1 MTRELNPE
9 SPDLSGLIRPG
20 DTVVWGQADA
30 EPVVLTRAIVA
41 QRAQVGGRFT
51 VFPGIALSDA
61 MSPEQADCIDFVS
74 YCGTG
79 RNRALAKAGVLDI
92 LPCHY
97 SELPPMIRSGA
108 FKVDVLVVQLAPPD
122 AQGRYS
128 FGLAHEYLLE
138 ASRRARVVIA
148 EVNDQCPW
156 THGEHYLRAEDLA
169 AVVRSSRPPLES
181 PKVEPGPV
189 EDAIAGHVAG
199 LIRDGATLQ
208 FGLGAIPEAI
218 LSRLDGHRDLG
229 VHSGTIG
236 DGVAR
241 LVEAGVITNARK
253 SIDSG
258 VIVTGMVMGGR
269 RAHAFVHRNPLVQFR
284 GTDYVHGPDVLARV
298 ERFAALNS
306 AVEVDLTGQI
316 NAELVGSTYV
326 GAVGGALD
334 FLRAA
339 RRSPGGLPIVAL
351 PSTAGGSSRIVA
363 RIGAAT
369 VSTPRSDAGI
379 IVTEH
384 GVADLRGLTL
394 RQRVPRMIA
403 IADPAH
409 RETLERE
416 AYANLGL

>member
-1 MTRELNPE
+1 MTRLLNPD
-9 SPDLSGLIRPG
+9 SPDLSDLIRPG
-20 DTVVWGQADA
+20 DAILWGQADS
-30 EPVVLTRAIVA
+30 EPVTLTRALVA
-41 QRAQVGGRFT
+41 QRAAFGRVS
-51 VFPGIALSDA
+51 VFPGIALSDVLDP
-61 MSPEQADCIDFVS
+61 SQADHIDFVS

-79 RNRALAKAGVLDI
+79 RNRALARAGLLDL

-97 SELPPMIRSGA
+97 SEFPPMIRSGA
-108 FKVDVLVVQLAPPD
+108 LKVDVLMLQLAPPD
-122 AQGRYS
+122 EQGRYS
-128 FGLAHEYLLE
+128 LGLAHEYLLT
-138 ASRRARVVIA
+138 AIDRARVIIA

-156 THGEHYLRAEDLA
+156 THGERYLREEDLA
-169 AVVRSSRPPLES
+169 AVVHTSRAPLES
-181 PKVEPGPV
+181 PKVVPGPV
-189 EDAIAGHVAG
+189 EQAIAGHVAG
-199 LIRDGATLQ
+199 LIQDGATLQ

-253 SIDSG
+253 SIDPG
-258 VIVTGMVMGGR
+258 VIVTGMVMGSR
-269 RAHAFVHRNPLVQFR
+269 RAHAFVHRNADVRFR
-284 GTDYVHGPDVLARV
+284 GTDYTHGPGVLARV

-316 NAELVGSTYV
+316 NAEVAGGAYV

-351 PSTAGGSSRIVA
+351 PSTVGANSRIVA
-363 RIGAAT
+363 RIGAGT

-394 RQRVPRMIA
+394 RQRIKRMIA

-409 RETLERE
+409 REALERE
-416 AYANLGL
+416 ASAV

>member
-1 MTRELNPE
+1 MTRQLNPDA
-9 SPDLSGLIRPG
+9 PDLSGLIRPG
-20 DTVVWGQADA
+20 DAVLWSQADA
-30 EPVVLTRAIVA
+30 EPVVLTRALAA
-41 QRAQVGGRFT
+41 QRAAVGGRFT

-61 MSPEQADCIDFVS
+61 LAPEQADCIDFVS

-97 SELPPMIRSGA
+97 SEFPPMIRSGA
-108 FKVDVLVVQLAPPD
+108 LKVDVLMLQLAPPD
-122 AQGRYS
+122 EQGRYS
-128 FGLAHEYLLE
+128 LGLAHEYLV
-138 ASRRARVVIA
+138 AAIDKARVIVA

-156 THGEHYLRAEDLA
+156 THGERYLREEDLA
-169 AVVRSSRPPLES
+169 AVVRTSRPPLES

-199 LIRDGATLQ
+199 LIPDGATLQ

-218 LSRLDGHRDLG
+218 LSRLGDHRDLG

-253 SIDSG
+253 SIDPG
-258 VIVTGMVMGGR
+258 VIVTGMVMGSR
-269 RAHAFVHRNPLVQFR
+269 RAHAFVHRNPLVRFR
-284 GTDYVHGPDVLARV
+284 GTDYTHGPDVLARID
-298 ERFAALNS
+298 RFAALNS

-316 NAELVGSTYV
+316 NAELVGGAYV

-339 RRSPGGLPIVAL
+339 RRSPGGLPVVAL
-351 PSTAGGSSRIVA
+351 PSTAGANSRIVA

-379 IVTEH
+379 VVTEH

-394 RQRVPRMIA
+394 RQRVARMIA

-409 RETLERE
+409 REQLERE
-416 AYANLGL
+416 ARAGLGI

>member
-1 MTRELNPE
+1 MTRQLNPDA
-9 SPDLSGLIRPG
+9 PDLSGLIRPG
-20 DTVVWGQADA
+20 DAVLWSQADA
-30 EPVVLTRAIVA
+30 EPVVLTRALAA
-41 QRAQVGGRFT
+41 QRAAVGGRFT

-61 MSPEQADCIDFVS
+61 LAPEQADCIDFVS

-97 SELPPMIRSGA
+97 SEFPPMIRSGA
-108 FKVDVLVVQLAPPD
+108 LKVDVLMLQLAPPD
-122 AQGRYS
+122 EQGRYS
-128 FGLAHEYLLE
+128 LGLAHEYLV
-138 ASRRARVVIA
+138 AAIDKARVIVA

-156 THGEHYLRAEDLA
+156 THGERYLREEDLA
-169 AVVRSSRPPLES
+169 AVVRTSRPPLES
-181 PKVEPGPV
+181 PKVEPSPV

-199 LIRDGATLQ
+199 LIQDGATLQ

-218 LSRLDGHRDLG
+218 LSRLGDHRDLG

-253 SIDSG
+253 SIDPG
-258 VIVTGMVMGGR
+258 VIVTGMVMGSR
-269 RAHAFVHRNPLVQFR
+269 RAHAFVHRNPLVRFR
-284 GTDYVHGPDVLARV
+284 GTDYTHGPDVLARID
-298 ERFAALNS
+298 RFAALNS

-316 NAELVGSTYV
+316 NAELVGGAYV

-339 RRSPGGLPIVAL
+339 RRSPGGLPVVAL
-351 PSTAGGSSRIVA
+351 PSTAGANSRIVA

-379 IVTEH
+379 VVTEH

-394 RQRVPRMIA
+394 RQRVARMIA

-409 RETLERE
+409 REQLERE
-416 AYANLGL
+416 ARAGLGI

>member
-1 MTRELNPE
+1 MTRELNP
-9 SPDLSGLIRPG
+9 SAPDLSGLIRPG
-20 DTVVWGQADA
+20 DHVVWGQADS
-30 EPVVLTRAIVA
+30 EPVTLTRAIVA
-41 QRAQVGGRFT
+41 QRAAVGGRFT
-51 VFPGIALSDA
+51 VFSGVALSDA
-61 MSPEQADCIDFVS
+61 TSAGQADCIDFVS

-79 RNRALAKAGVLDI
+79 RNRALAKAGALDI
-92 LPCHY
+92 LPVHY
-97 SELPPMIRSGA
+97 SELPPLMRSGA
-108 FKVDVLVVQLAPPD
+108 FRVDVLVLQLAPPD
-122 AQGRYS
+122 EQGRYS
-128 FGLAHEYLLE
+128 FGLAHEYLVE
-138 ASRRARVVIA
+138 ASRQARTIIA

-156 THGEHYLRAEDLA
+156 THGEHFLRAQDLA
-169 AVVRSSRPPLES
+169 AVVRTSRAPLES
-181 PKVEPGPV
+181 PRVEPGPV

-199 LIRDGATLQ
+199 LLQDGATLQ

-218 LSRLDGHRDLG
+218 LGRLDHLRDLG

-253 SIDSG
+253 SIDPG

-269 RAHAFVHRNPLVQFR
+269 RAHAFVHRNPLVRFR
-284 GTDYVHGPDVLARV
+284 GTDYTHGPDVLARV

-316 NAELVGSTYV
+316 NAELVGGTYV

-351 PSTAGGSSRIVA
+351 PSTAGASSRIVA
-363 RIGAAT
+363 RIDAAT
-369 VSTPRSDAGI
+369 VSTPRSDAGVV
-379 IVTEH
+379 VTEH

-394 RQRVPRMIA
+394 RQRVARMIA

-409 RETLERE
+409 REHLERE
-416 AYANLGL
+416 ARSGLGI

>member
-1 MTRELNPE
+1 MIRELNPE
-9 SPDLSGLIRPG
+9 APDLSGLIRPG
-20 DTVVWGQADA
+20 DTVVWSQADA
-30 EPVVLTRAIVA
+30 EPVVLTRALAA
-41 QRAQVGGRFT
+41 QRAAVGGRFT

-61 MSPEQADCIDFVS
+61 LAPEQADCIDFVS

-97 SELPPMIRSGA
+97 SEFPPMIRSGA
-108 FKVDVLVVQLAPPD
+108 LKADVLMLQLAPPD
-122 AQGRYS
+122 EQGRYS
-128 FGLAHEYLLE
+128 LGLAHEYLV
-138 ASRRARVVIA
+138 AAIGQARVIVA

-156 THGEHYLRAEDLA
+156 THGERYLREEDLT
-169 AVVRSSRPPLES
+169 AVVRTSRPPLES

-189 EDAIAGHVAG
+189 EHAIAGHVAG

-253 SIDSG
+253 SIDPG

-284 GTDYVHGPDVLARV
+284 GTDYTHGPDVLARV

-316 NAELVGSTYV
+316 NAELVGGTYV

-351 PSTAGGSSRIVA
+351 PSTAGANSRIVA

-379 IVTEH
+379 VVTEH

-394 RQRVPRMIA
+394 RQRVARLIG

-409 RETLERE
+409 REQLERE
-416 AYANLGL
+416 ARSGLGI

>member
-1 MTRELNPE
+1 MTRQLNPD

-30 EPVVLTRAIVA
+30 EPVVLTRAVVA
-41 QRAQVGGRFT
+41 QRAAVGGRFT

-61 MSPEQADCIDFVS
+61 ISPEAADCIDFVS

-97 SELPPMIRSGA
+97 SEFPPMIRSGA
-108 FKVDVLVVQLAPPD
+108 FRVDVLVLQLAPPD
-122 AQGRYS
+122 DQGRYS
-128 FGLAHEYLLE
+128 LGLAHEYLV
-138 ASRRARVVIA
+138 AAIDRARVIIA
-148 EVNDQCPW
+148 EVNEQCPW
-156 THGEHYLRAEDLA
+156 THGERYLRAEDLD
-169 AVVRSSRPPLES
+169 AVVHTTRAPLQS

-199 LIRDGATLQ
+199 LIPDGATLQ

-253 SIDSG
+253 SIDAG
-258 VIVTGMVMGGR
+258 VIVSGMVMGGR
-269 RAHAFVHRNPLVQFR
+269 RAHAFAHRNPLVQFR
-284 GTDYVHGPDVLARV
+284 GTDYTHGADVLARI
-298 ERFAALNS
+298 ERFTALNS
-306 AVEVDLTGQI
+306 AIEVDLTGQI
-316 NAELVGSTYV
+316 NAEVVGGTYL

-339 RRSPGGLPIVAL
+339 RRSAGGLPIVAL
-351 PSTAGGSSRIVA
+351 PATAGANSRIVA
-363 RIGAAT
+363 RIAAAT

-384 GVADLRGLTL
+384 GVADLRGCTL
-394 RQRVPRMIA
+394 RQRVARMIA

-409 RETLERE
+409 REQLERE
-416 AYANLGL
+416 AHAGLGL